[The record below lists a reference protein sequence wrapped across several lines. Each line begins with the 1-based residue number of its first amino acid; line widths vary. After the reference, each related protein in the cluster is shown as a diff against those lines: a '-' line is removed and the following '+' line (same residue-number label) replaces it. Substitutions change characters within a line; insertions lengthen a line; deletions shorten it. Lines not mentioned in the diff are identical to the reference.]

1 VLAVAPSP
9 APSVDRPRVL
19 AYTAHSGVPPDNP
32 QECPMAHYARDFRFL
47 RGSAQVRKAGPAMTT
62 PIVGY
67 AAKAI
72 GETLKPFTYDPPQLG
87 EHDVRVAVTH
97 CGVCHTDIHA
107 IDDYYGITR
116 FPFVPGHEI
125 AGFISE
131 VGRDVSGLKEG
142 DRVGIGWQARS
153 CGGCEWC
160 LEGETQLCMK
170 IEDTTVMVPYGGFSS
185 SIVADHRFVHPL
197 PSTMPAEIA
206 AVLMCAGLTVYSA
219 LQTYAISPDLKV
231 AIVGVGGLG
240 HLAIQFAHAFGCEV
254 TAMSSSPDKE
264 EQALGF
270 GADHFINSTDR
281 DSMLQASYGYDLLI
295 CTANHGIDWSL
306 LLMSLKK
313 RGRLVLLGFPDIECN
328 STDLVAHELSLT
340 GSLIGNPSRM
350 RAMLSFA
357 QEHDIK
363 PVVELMP
370 MSQVNTALQKVK
382 ENKARYRIVLV
393 NEA

>member
-1 VLAVAPSP
+1 
-9 APSVDRPRVL
+9 
-19 AYTAHSGVPPDNP
+19 
-32 QECPMAHYARDFRFL
+32 MANLIH
-47 RGSAQVRKAGPAMTT
+47 
-62 PIVGY
+62 GY

-72 GETLKPFTYDPPQLG
+72 GETLSPFTYAPPKLG

-97 CGVCHTDIHA
+97 CGVCHTDIQA
-107 IDDYYGITR
+107 INDYYGITQ

-125 AGFISE
+125 VGFISE
-131 VGRDVSGLKEG
+131 VGSDVSSLKEG

-153 CGGCEWC
+153 CGVCEWC
-160 LEGETQLCMK
+160 LRGETQLCMK

-185 SIVADHRFVHPL
+185 SVVADHRFVYPL
-197 PSTMPAEIA
+197 SSSMPGESA
-206 AVLMCAGLTVYSA
+206 AVLMCAGITVYSA
-219 LQTYAISPDLKV
+219 LLTYVTAPDLKV
-231 AIVGVGGLG
+231 AILGVGGLG

-254 TAMSSSPDKE
+254 TAMSSSPDKK

-270 GADHFINSTDR
+270 GADHFIDTNDK
-281 DSMLQASYGYDLLI
+281 DSMQQVDYGYDLLI
-295 CTANHGIDWSL
+295 CTATQGINWSP

-313 RGRLVLLGFPDIECN
+313 RGRLVLLGFPDIELN
-328 STDLVAHELSLT
+328 STNLVAHELSIT
-340 GSLIGNPSRM
+340 GSLIGNPSKM

-357 QEHDIK
+357 QEHGIK

-393 NEA
+393 NDARNTWPDQEAA